1 MLGEGDKQ
9 RYYYNAGGKDAHQL
23 AIKPTGIAV
32 ELVVQS
38 AAPKRGMGG
47 ATI

>member
-1 MLGEGDKQ
+1 VKGISNDI
-9 RYYYNAGGKDAHQL
+9 RHWGKNEYQL

-38 AAPKRGMGG
+38 AAPKRGMGS